1 MPGIPPSWGV
11 YFSVVDADAIVTKA
25 EALGASVLVEPT
37 DIPAG
42 RFAVLADP
50 QGAVFNVMTMRDPE
64 MSDT

>member
-42 RFAVLADP
+42 RLP
-50 QGAVFNVMTMRDPE
+50 YSPIRREQCST
-64 MSDT
+64 